1 MDGYSLWEFDLKES
15 IIDFAERPF
24 SADSALGL
32 MNSLGLG
39 EVSFAS
45 GPVSI
50 DKLLFVYAHSDYA
63 FTTDDLSWIAIAG
76 EVVTANNENGLK
88 VYSIELKCDE
98 EEYYL
103 CCAAIIKIFNIVLP
117 DKNVFVFKVGSS
129 FAIGTPRSFHGM
141 HCNSFC
147 VSGLVNAKNYLERQ
161 EFLSELQFADPLEVP
176 EIVIRYS
183 PQEAYAEPIK
193 IKGIREIDPDYLQ
206 FLDEVKSYYGE
217 DTESERQRYLSSH
230 EDQITDMGNYR
241 DACKLLANT
250 AEADDSSSYEELEK
264 AEIAAK
270 KVSSEKRWEQVHL
283 FDQDHEPLFDPSVP
297 DADEVLKEIL
307 EKRF

>member
-1 MDGYSLWEFDLKES
+1 MDGYSLREFDLIES
-15 IIDFAERPF
+15 IADFTERPF

-32 MNSLGLG
+32 MDSLGLG
-39 EVSFAS
+39 EVFIVS

-76 EVVTANNENGLK
+76 DVVTANNENGIKL
-88 VYSIELKCDE
+88 YSIELKCDE

-103 CCAAIIKIFNIVLP
+103 CCAAIIKLFNIVLP
-117 DKNVFVFKVGSS
+117 NKNLYIFKVGSS
-129 FAIGTPRSFHGM
+129 FAIGSPRSFSGM
-141 HCNSFC
+141 HSNSFC
-147 VSGLVNAKNYLERQ
+147 VSGLINTKNYLEQQ
-161 EFLSELQFADPLEVP
+161 EFLSELQFVDPHEVP
-176 EIVIRYS
+176 EIIIRYS
-183 PQEAYAEPIK
+183 PQEAYVEPIK

-206 FLDEVKSYYGE
+206 FLDEVKSFYGE
-217 DTESERQRYLSSH
+217 DTESERQRYLSSREEH
-230 EDQITDMGNYR
+230 ITDIGNYR

-250 AEADDSSSYEELEK
+250 AEADNSSSYDELEK
-264 AEIAAK
+264 AETAERRA
-270 KVSSEKRWEQVHL
+270 SSLKLKEYSRSV
-283 FDQDHEPLFDPSVP
+283 EPNHDSLFDPSVP

>member
-32 MNSLGLG
+32 MNSLGFG
-39 EVSFAS
+39 EASIVS

-50 DKLLFVYAHSDYA
+50 EKLLFVYAHSDYA
-63 FTTDDLSWIAIAG
+63 FTADDLSWIAIAG
-76 EVVTANNENGLK
+76 DVITANNENGLK

-98 EEYYL
+98 EDYYL
-103 CCAAIIKIFNIVLP
+103 CCAAIIKLFNVVLP
-117 DKNVFVFKVGSS
+117 DKNIYIFKVGSS
-129 FAIGTPRSFHGM
+129 FAIGSPRSFGEM
-141 HCNSFC
+141 HSNSFC
-147 VSGLVNAKNYLERQ
+147 VSGIINAENYLEQQ
-161 EFLSELQFADPLEVP
+161 EFLCELQLSDLLEVP

-183 PQEAYAEPIK
+183 PQEAYVEPIK

-206 FLDEVKSYYGE
+206 FLDEVKSFYGE
-217 DTESERQRYLSSH
+217 NTESERQRYLSFH

-250 AEADDSSSYEELEK
+250 AEADDSSSYDELEK

-270 KVSSEKRWEQVHL
+270 KVSSEKRWEQVQL